1 MRLARPSRMAFS
13 FSPPPGFPATPLVPP
28 TSPLYVATVTIPS
41 DVARN
46 AWPVAL
52 SITVSIL
59 VGVPAG
65 LAIALLV
72 ALIA

>member
-1 MRLARPSRMAFS
+1 MAFS